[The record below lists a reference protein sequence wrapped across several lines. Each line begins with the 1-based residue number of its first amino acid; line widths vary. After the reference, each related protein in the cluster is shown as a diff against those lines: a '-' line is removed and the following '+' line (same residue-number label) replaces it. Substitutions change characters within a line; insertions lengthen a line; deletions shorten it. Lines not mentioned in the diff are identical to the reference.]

1 MVRLTVNQCDLGANT
16 NAVINEVIIGNSNTL
31 LFSLYTR
38 GGGQNLKYLFTDTF
52 FPTLKGSL
60 SQVGKWLSLQQ
71 KAENSSGLAISNIS
85 SNTYNSKGC

>member
-16 NAVINEVIIGNSNTL
+16 NAVINEVIIGNFDTL
-31 LFSLYTR
+31 LFSLCTR
-38 GGGQNLKYLFTDTF
+38 GGLFSDTF